1 MTKPHSGDAEDKSDQ
16 PEGESAAVWAQT
28 DAATEQKTAKA
39 EKTGPVGGESKELDD
54 TDDPAGSQDA
64 GEADPATADDA
75 DDKNAERGEPAKA
88 KSRISRARSTTGGR
102 RRSSPP
108 RVPGKTKPNTDDV
121 DDASSA
127 GDEELIDG
135 EAKATADASATAGE
149 DDGAGA
155 KAPTSDEA
163 KAEVDAEGDEPAK
176 AKSRISRARSTTG
189 GRRRSSPPR
198 VPGKTKPNTDDVD
211 DASSAGDEEL
221 IDGEAKA
228 TADASAT
235 AGEDD
240 GGGAKAPT
248 SDEAKAEVD
257 AEGDEPAKAKSRISR
272 ARSTTGGRRRS
283 SPPRVPGKTK
293 PNTDDVDDASSA
305 GDEELI
311 DGEAKAT
318 ADASATA
325 GEDDGGGAKAP
336 TSDEAKAEVDAEGD
350 EPAKAKSRISWA
362 RVLAYAVLPAL
373 TLLLVP
379 AAAFLKWHDSV
390 ARGSQVARIE
400 SVAAAKDATIALL
413 SYKAD
418 TVEKDLE
425 AAKTGLTGTFK
436 ESYSQLI
443 NEVVIPGAKKGHI
456 SATATVPAAASVS
469 ATPDHAVTLLFVNQ
483 TAVVDKDP
491 PSDTTSSVRV
501 TLDKVGGRWLISGF
515 DPV

>member
-54 TDDPAGSQDA
+54 TDDPTGSQDA

-149 DDGAGA
+149 DDGAG
-155 KAPTSDEA
+155 
-163 KAEVDAEGDEPAK
+163 G
-176 AKSRISRARSTTG
+176 
-189 GRRRSSPPR
+189 
-198 VPGKTKPNTDDVD
+198 
-211 DASSAGDEEL
+211 
-221 IDGEAKA
+221 
-228 TADASAT
+228 
-235 AGEDD
+235 
-240 GGGAKAPT
+240 
-248 SDEAKAEVD
+248 
-257 AEGDEPAKAKSRISR
+257 
-272 ARSTTGGRRRS
+272 
-283 SPPRVPGKTK
+283 
-293 PNTDDVDDASSA
+293 
-305 GDEELI
+305 
-311 DGEAKAT
+311 
-318 ADASATA
+318 
-325 GEDDGGGAKAP
+325 KAP

-501 TLDKVGGRWLISGF
+501 SLDKVGGRWLISGF